1 MLIASAL
8 HRAASC
14 APTKPALIVG
24 GRAMDY
30 RELDRQARDIAVRLI
45 AAGVAPGDRVALH
58 MHNSFELAVAYFA
71 CFYAGA
77 VAVPVNTRMKAAEI
91 AYVLD
96 HSGASLYLG
105 QPDLFAEIAELPACF
120 PDVRQW
126 VTDLCEID
134 VPARRLAAAELPIVD
149 ADQPAAIVYTSG
161 STARPKGVVH
171 THESLW
177 NVGRG
182 LSVARYDIVM
192 LITPMVHAAALAG
205 LLASLEATATVATL
219 AQFDPDAVLDAV
231 ARHHGTFLF
240 GMPVMFRAL
249 IAAQNARPRNV
260 RSLTRCFAGGDA
272 VPPALKT
279 EFAKCFGA
287 PLRELFGTTESGL
300 IAVNWSDM
308 PSQANA
314 FGRPCPGIDILLI
327 GENGEPAP
335 IGGVGEMVVRS
346 PGNMT
351 GYWDDPAATA
361 ATIRNGWVHT
371 GDLASLGPDGYFRF
385 QGRKKEI
392 IVRGGSNV
400 SPQEVEAVLYQ
411 HDCVQ
416 DAGVIGAP
424 DPTWGERIVAFI
436 SRRPG
441 RTVSAGEL
449 TAFVANRLAAYKT
462 PAEVLFLDNLPKSAT
477 GKVQRRA
484 LRESYCAGAVGAVD
498 CVAGF

>member
-14 APTKPALIVG
+14 APNKPALIVG

-30 RELDRQARDIAVRLI
+30 RELDRQARDIALRLV

-58 MHNSFELAVAYFA
+58 MHNSFDLAVAYFA
-71 CFYAGA
+71 CFQAGA
-77 VAVPVNTRMKAAEI
+77 VVVPVNTRMKAQEI

-105 QPDLFAEIAELPACF
+105 QPELFAEIAELPACF

-134 VPARRLAAAELPIVD
+134 APARRLAAAELPVVA
-149 ADQPAAIVYTSG
+149 ADRHAAILYTSG

-171 THESLW
+171 THRSLR
-177 NVGRG
+177 NVGQG
-182 LSVARYDIVM
+182 LGIVEDEVVM
-192 LITPMVHAAALAG
+192 LMTPMVHVAAFAG
-205 LLASLEATATVATL
+205 LLASLEVTATAATL

-231 ARHHGTFLF
+231 ARHRASFLF
-240 GMPVMFRAL
+240 AMPVMYRAM
-249 IAAQNARPRNV
+249 IAAQGAQPRDV
-260 RSLTRCFAGGDA
+260 RSMTRCLAGGDA
-272 VPPALKT
+272 VPPALKS
-279 EFAKCFGA
+279 EFAQCFGR
-287 PLRELFGTTESGL
+287 PLREVFGTTESAL
-300 IAVNWSDM
+300 IAVNGSDM
-308 PSQANA
+308 AAQANA
-314 FGRPCPGIDILLI
+314 FGRARPGVDILVI
-327 GENGEPAP
+327 GEDGEPAP
-335 IGGVGEMVVRS
+335 DGGVGEMVVRS
-346 PGNMT
+346 PANMV

-371 GDLASLGPDGYFRF
+371 GDLVSRGPDGYFRF

-449 TAFVANRLAAYKT
+449 TAFVAKRLAAYKT
-462 PAEVLFLDNLPKSAT
+462 PAEVLFLDDLPKSAT

-484 LRESYCAGAVGAVD
+484 LRETYCAGGVGMAQ
-498 CVAGF
+498 